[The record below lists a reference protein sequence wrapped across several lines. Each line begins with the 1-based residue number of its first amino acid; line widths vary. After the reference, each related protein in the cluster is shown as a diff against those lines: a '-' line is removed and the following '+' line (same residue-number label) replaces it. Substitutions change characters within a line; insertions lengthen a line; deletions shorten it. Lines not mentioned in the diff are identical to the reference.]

1 MCSSW
6 IRTKGRSSGSRS
18 SYDSVSAVLFPA
30 LSRALPLSLPSL
42 ACRSYTHLSPCPVP
56 IENIKELRCGAD
68 ARYYRSQFQLSQEYE
83 DRWLTIVYVL
93 DGGYKTL
100 HMIAASRDV
109 FQMWDVTLRRV
120 FAIRQQ
126 LMSGLGGAAMTE
138 AVGEKQFWKG
148 ADDEQDQRL
157 DFDDVERLCRRLN
170 INPSKEDLMRR
181 FKVRT
186 PRSRCV
192 QR

>member
-1 MCSSW
+1 MVHS
-6 IRTKGRSSGSRS
+6 IP
-18 SYDSVSAVLFPA
+18 VSHMSISCA
-30 LSRALPLSLPSL
+30 
-42 ACRSYTHLSPCPVP
+42 VP
-56 IENIKELRCGAD
+56 IETIKEIRTGAD
-68 ARYYRSQFQLSQEYE
+68 AKYYREQFQLASTYE
-83 DRWLTIVYVL
+83 DKWLTLVYVL
-93 DGGYKTL
+93 DGSYKTL
-100 HMIAASRDV
+100 HLISATREI
-109 FQMWDVTLRRV
+109 FQLWAVTLRRLY
-120 FAIRQQ
+120 AIRQE
-126 LMSGLGGAAMTE
+126 LMSGLGSADMRQAIWE
-138 AVGEKQFWKG
+138 RQFWKG